1 MELQLQAASG
11 WPLTFSQEDLSINGH
26 SFEARIYS
34 ERPDNNFLPANGRLD
49 HLVTAAPGDDVRI
62 ESGVVQGDEV
72 SVHYD
77 PMIAKLVVHDKV
89 QRCWRGVERLPGC
102 PFSCTFILVDGRV

>member
-89 QRCWRGVERLPGC
+89 RACEDDAAALMNPRLPFC
-102 PFSCTFILVDGRV
+102 LRLVGGRV